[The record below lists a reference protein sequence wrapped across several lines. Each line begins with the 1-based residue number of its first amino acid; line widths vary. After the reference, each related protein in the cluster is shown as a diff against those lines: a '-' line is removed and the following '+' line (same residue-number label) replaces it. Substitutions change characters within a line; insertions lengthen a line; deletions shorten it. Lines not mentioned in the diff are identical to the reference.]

1 MTDGKQNRMSA
12 ASARGGRRVGML
24 SEEIAVG
31 SGVMLCTSVNMRHM
45 GCFFQDCLLCKSG
58 VSDSNLY
65 NGQASNLIGS
75 EYFLLQKYVL
85 DWERNN
91 SYL

>member
-45 GCFFQDCLLCKSG
+45 GFFSKT
-58 VSDSNLY
+58 VYYVN
-65 NGQASNLIGS
+65 QASQTQIS
-75 EYFLLQKYVL
+75 IADRQVT
-85 DWERNN
+85 
-91 SYL
+91 